1 MAKPGLNY
9 FHWNRFESNNTIS
22 THSMAR
28 GRKSAPKLLTRQ
40 RLEEAALRYVGR
52 YAATRAM
59 LERAL
64 SNHLRRAMMAR
75 QEVSEP
81 EVKKWIREISDTHV
95 RKGFVNDNA
104 YAEMML
110 RQGRKSGWSSQKI
123 TQKLYVKG
131 IKPADIKTLLS
142 ENTDEDDFASALV
155 FAKRKYLGGWRKNA
169 DADRNKEMEK
179 LCRNGFSP
187 EIARKITRASLDQC
201 TEWLDELR
209 TR

>member
-1 MAKPGLNY
+1 
-9 FHWNRFESNNTIS
+9 
-22 THSMAR
+22 MAR
-28 GRKSAPKLLTRQ
+28 NQRSAPKLLTRQ

-64 SNHLRRAMMAR
+64 SNRLRRALMAK
-75 QEVSEP
+75 QDLVES
-81 EVKKWIREISDTHV
+81 EVKKWIRDIADIHV

-131 IKPADIKTLLS
+131 IKPADIKTMLADS
-142 ENTDEDDFASALV
+142 DEDDFGAALV
-155 FAKRKYLGGWRKNA
+155 YAKRKYLGPWRKNA
-169 DADRNKEMEK
+169 EADRNKEMEK
-179 LCRNGFSP
+179 LCRGGFSP
-187 EIARKITRASLDQC
+187 EIARKIVRASLDQC
-201 TEWLDELR
+201 TEWLDEVR
-209 TR
+209 TK